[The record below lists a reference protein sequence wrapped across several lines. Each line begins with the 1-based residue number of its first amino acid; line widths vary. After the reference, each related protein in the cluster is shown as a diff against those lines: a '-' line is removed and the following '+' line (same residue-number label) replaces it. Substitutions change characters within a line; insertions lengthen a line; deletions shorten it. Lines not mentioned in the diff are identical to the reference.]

1 MADKKKKM
9 NVFQRI
15 AQLFKDVRSEL
26 KKVVWPSKEKL
37 KNTCAVVLVVIVFFA
52 IYLSIINNGGHW
64 VLEKIGFYDNTP
76 ITTTTSVAD
85 TTVAETTAATEA
97 TEETSEET
105 TTTEET
111 TEATEET
118 DEESETEET
127 DEDTEETDESEE
139 DN

>member
-1 MADKKKKM
+1 MADKNKKM

-15 AQLFKDVRSEL
+15 AQLFKDVRTEL
-26 KKVVWPSKEKL
+26 KRVVWPSKEKL

-76 ITTTTSVAD
+76 ITTTTVTEA
-85 TTVAETTAATEA
+85 TVAETTAATEA

-111 TEATEET
+111 TEATTEET

-127 DEDTEETDESEE
+127 DEESEETDESEE

>member
-15 AQLFKDVRSEL
+15 AQLFKDVRTEL
-26 KKVVWPSKEKL
+26 KRVVWPSKEKL

-64 VLEKIGFYDNTP
+64 VLEKIGFYKNTP
-76 ITTTTSVAD
+76 IATTTEATEIP
-85 TTVAETTAATEA
+85 VAETTLATEA
-97 TEETSEET
+97 SEETSEET
-105 TTTEET
+105 ATEET
-111 TEATEET
+111 TEATEADET
-118 DEESETEET
+118 EESEDEETEET
-127 DEDTEETDESEE
+127 EETEESEE

>member
-64 VLEKIGFYDNTP
+64 ILEKIGFYDNAP
-76 ITTTTSVAD
+76 VVTTTA
-85 TTVAETTAATEA
+85 VAETSAETTPATEA

-105 TTTEET
+105 TTEAT
-111 TEATEET
+111 TEATEA
-118 DEESETEET
+118 EET
-127 DEDTEETDESEE
+127 DESEAEETDETDESEE

>member
-64 VLEKIGFYDNTP
+64 ILEKIGFYDNAP
-76 ITTTTSVAD
+76 VVTTTA
-85 TTVAETTAATEA
+85 VAETSAETTPATEA

-105 TTTEET
+105 TTEAT
-111 TEATEET
+111 TEATEA
-118 DEESETEET
+118 EET
-127 DEDTEETDESEE
+127 DESGAEETDETDESEE

>member
-52 IYLSIINNGGHW
+52 IYLSVINNGGHW
-64 VLEKIGFYDNTP
+64 ILEKIGFYDNTP
-76 ITTTTSVAD
+76 VV
-85 TTVAETTAATEA
+85 TTVAETSAETTPATEA

-105 TTTEET
+105 TTEAT
-111 TEATEET
+111 TEATEAEET
-118 DEESETEET
+118 ESEAEET
-127 DEDTEETDESEE
+127 DETDESEE